1 MTKSAQAARVGS
13 RNPKRRMSM
22 WLVLGAVAAA
32 ALVTVVATALAAGSS
47 LTLGSNASSMLG
59 KPVVVNPQ
67 GRTLYRLSPETSK
80 HLLCKS
86 KECLTNWPPLTV
98 KSAKTK
104 LKAGSGVKGKLA
116 LLHRG
121 NGTFQ
126 VTLNGLPLYRYAG
139 DSAKDDVNGEGIETF
154 GGIWHAVKASSGSS
168 SAPTTPM
175 TTTTGT
181 TTTPSTPTP
190 TTTTPESPPYKY

>member
-1 MTKSAQAARVGS
+1 MPKQTRAARAAQ
-13 RNPKRRMSM
+13 RTPKRHTRT
-22 WLVLGAVAAA
+22 WLALCAIAAA
-32 ALVTVVATALAAGSS
+32 ALITVVATALAAGSS
-47 LTLGSNASSMLG
+47 LTLDSASNSALG

-67 GRTLYRLSPETSK
+67 GRTLYKLSPETSR

-104 LKAGSGVKGKLA
+104 LKAGAGIKGKLA
-116 LLHRG
+116 LLHRS

-139 DSAKDDVNGEGIETF
+139 DSAKGDANGEGIESF
-154 GGIWHAVKASSGSS
+154 GGTWHAAAASS
-168 SAPTTPM
+168 SASTSPAMPGTTS
-175 TTTTGT
+175 TTT
-181 TTTPSTPTP
+181 S
-190 TTTTPESPPYKY
+190 PEPAPYKY

>member
-1 MTKSAQAARVGS
+1 MR
-13 RNPKRRMSM
+13 M
-22 WLVLGAVAAA
+22 WLALGAVAAA

-47 LTLGSNASSMLG
+47 LTLNSNPGSMLG

-67 GRTLYRLSPETSK
+67 GRTLYHLSPETSK

-86 KECLTNWPPLTV
+86 RECLTNWPPLTV

-104 LKAGSGVKGKLA
+104 LKAGSGVKGKLG

-121 NGTFQ
+121 NGTLQ

-139 DSAKDDVNGEGIETF
+139 DSAKNDVNGEGIESF
-154 GGIWHAVKASSGSS
+154 GGTWHAVKASSSS
-168 SAPTTPM
+168 GTAPTM
-175 TTTTGT
+175 TTTTDT
-181 TTTPSTPTP
+181 TTTPTTTTPTSTTP

>member
-1 MTKSAQAARVGS
+1 MPKSAPAAPAEA
-13 RNPKRRMSM
+13 RNIKRHMRT
-22 WLVLGAVAAA
+22 WLALGAIAVAA
-32 ALVTVVATALAAGSS
+32 LITVVATALAAGPS
-47 LTLGSNASSMLG
+47 LTLSSNSGSMLG

-67 GRTLYRLSPETSK
+67 GRTLYHLSPETSR

-116 LLHRG
+116 LLRRS
-121 NGTFQ
+121 NGAFQ

-139 DSAKDDVNGEGIETF
+139 DSAKNDVNGEGIESF
-154 GGIWHAVKASSGSS
+154 GGTWHAVKASSSS
-168 SAPTTPM
+168 SMAP

-181 TTTPSTPTP
+181 TTTPTATS
-190 TTTTPESPPYKY
+190 PEPAPYKY

>member
-1 MTKSAQAARVGS
+1 MPKQARADERPT
-13 RNPKRRMSM
+13 RL
-22 WLVLGAVAAA
+22 WLVLAVVAAA
-32 ALVTVVATALAAGSS
+32 AITVAATALAAGSS
-47 LTLGSNASSMLG
+47 LTLSSNANSMLG

-104 LKAGSGVKGKLA
+104 LKAGSGVSGKLG
-116 LLHRG
+116 LLHRS

-139 DSAKDDVNGEGIETF
+139 DSAKGDVNGEGIESF
-154 GGIWHAVKASSGSS
+154 GGTWHAVKASSSS
-168 SAPTTPM
+168 STAP
-175 TTTTGT
+175 TTTGT
-181 TTTPSTPTP
+181 TTTTS
-190 TTTTPESPPYKY
+190 PEPYKY